1 MPTVNVPGVFVARS
15 SGVHW
20 LAVPSDAAAEA
31 LADALAAALALAL
44 ADADAEAL
52 GDAPVPPS

>member
-20 LAVPSDAAAEA
+20 LAVSDAAAEA
-31 LADALAAALALAL
+31 LADALAATLAL
-44 ADADAEAL
+44 ADADAEGL

>member
-1 MPTVNVPGVFVARS
+1 MPTVRVPGVFVARS

-20 LAVPSDAAAEA
+20 LAVPSDAVAEA
-31 LADALAAALALAL
+31 LAATLALALAN

-52 GDAPVPPS
+52 GDAPAPPS